1 MKISIILGLIFIFSC
16 SKKPEDTFDPLCCIL
31 PIDVFISVVDETGDD
46 LLDPANPKGIKID
59 DIKVLAA
66 IDGKEEDLI
75 FYGVYE
81 KEFLSRSN
89 QKYSK
94 YILETTL
101 NCWNNKIKNFPTREN
116 GDTLRL
122 ETLTIL
128 SWNQKNRDTLR
139 AEIERT
145 YKSVKVKKIWIK
157 GQLIW
162 QQNNGYLGGQ
172 PCITMTKK
180 SLQADRTNH

>member
-31 PIDVFISVVDETGDD
+31 PIDVFISVVNEPGDN

-66 IDGKEEDLI
+66 IEGKEEDLI

-94 YILETTL
+94 YIL
-101 NCWNNKIKNFPTREN
+101 
-116 GDTLRL
+116 
-122 ETLTIL
+122 
-128 SWNQKNRDTLR
+128 
-139 AEIERT
+139 
-145 YKSVKVKKIWIK
+145 
-157 GQLIW
+157 
-162 QQNNGYLGGQ
+162 
-172 PCITMTKK
+172 
-180 SLQADRTNH
+180 

>member
-31 PIDVFISVVDETGDD
+31 PIDVFISVVDEPGDD
-46 LLDPANPKGIKID
+46 LLYPANPKGIKID

-66 IDGKEEDLI
+66 IDGKEEDLK

-101 NCWNNKIKNFPTREN
+101 NRWNNKIKNFPTREN

-162 QQNNGYLGGQ
+162 QQNNDYLGGQ
-172 PCITMTKK
+172 PYITMTKK
-180 SLQADRTNH
+180 SLQADRTTN